1 MDAVM
6 GMEGKRTAIYC
17 RVDRGGAPQARR
29 EALTAQR
36 RALEEYT
43 RAEGLLIV
51 GQYED
56 DGFSGHD
63 LHRPGLTELVRD
75 GGAGAFEQVLVVSR
89 GRLYRGSSWEEPRWP
104 FRVRTLAP
112 WE

>member
-1 MDAVM
+1 M

-36 RALEEYT
+36 RRLEEYAG
-43 RAEGLLIV
+43 AEGLLVV
-51 GQYED
+51 GCYED

-63 LHRPGLTELVRD
+63 LRRPGLTRLIKD
-75 GGAGAFEQVLVVSR
+75 HDAGAFEQVLVVSR

>member
-1 MDAVM
+1 MFSKKFEKFFVPILT
-6 GMEGKRTAIYC
+6 TA
-17 RVDRGGAPQARR
+17 
-29 EALTAQR
+29 
-36 RALEEYT
+36 
-43 RAEGLLIV
+43 
-51 GQYED
+51 D

-63 LHRPGLTELVRD
+63 LRRPGLTRLIKD
-75 GGAGAFEQVLVVSR
+75 HDAGAFEQVLVVSR